1 MIFARITCG
10 LLVIAAAAF
19 AMPQRGAAAEPAAP
33 RERPRPIVVAQATR
47 TPPNRV
53 INEAQMREQIN
64 AWVVGV
70 AAGKL
75 EGAPVRLVE
84 EMSRVLDDGNE
95 MQILPIITRGPSY
108 NVHALLYLRGIDLAV
123 VGGDVLDY
131 FGKVQNIPRIKTR
144 INYITQLFNSEL
156 QILVRPEINSLEDL
170 KGKEVNFNT
179 QGTAAAFT
187 GSMIFDR
194 LKIGAKKTYIPHP
207 VAIPQM
213 IKGQRFAAVVWVTA
227 KPARPVAQKKWPP
240 GFKFLSVPYTDVLA
254 DAYLPATLDS
264 KDYPNLIPE
273 GQTIDTVAVPTV
285 LAAFNWPKSNP
296 RSEKVARFVDY
307 LFERFDRLRKPPFHP
322 KWRNINLAAKIP
334 GWNRLPAV
342 EAKLKEFN
350 ESRAAK
356 VPPAFQARAERI
368 APNDPQAQQK
378 LFEEFLQWYRDRQNG
393 RRARR

>member
-1 MIFARITCG
+1 MNFARITCG
-10 LLVIAAAAF
+10 LLLIAAAAF
-19 AMPQRGAAAEPAAP
+19 ALPKPGVAAERVAP
-33 RERPRPIVVAQATR
+33 TERPKPIVVAQATR
-47 TPPNRV
+47 TPQPRV
-53 INEAQMREQIN
+53 LNEAQMREQIN

-75 EGAPVRLVE
+75 EGAPVHLVE
-84 EMSRVLDDGNE
+84 EMSRVLDDGND

-123 VGGDVLDY
+123 VNGDVLDY

-156 QILVRPEINSLEDL
+156 QILVRPEINSLKDL
-170 KGKEVNFNT
+170 AGKEVNFNT
-179 QGTAAAFT
+179 KGTSAAFT
-187 GSMIFDR
+187 GSIIFDR
-194 LKIGAKKTYIPHP
+194 LKIGAKKTFIPHP

-213 IKGQRFAAVVWVTA
+213 VKGQRFAGVVFVTA
-227 KPARPVAQKKWPP
+227 KPIRPIAQKKWPA
-240 GFKFLSVPYTDVLA
+240 GFKFLSVPYSEVLA
-254 DAYLPATLDS
+254 DAYLPATLNS

-273 GQTIDTVAVPTV
+273 GQTVDTVAVPTL
-285 LAAFNWPKSNP
+285 LAAFNWAKSNP
-296 RSEKVARFVDY
+296 RHEKVSRFVDY

-342 EAKLKEFN
+342 EAKLREFN
-350 ESRAAK
+350 EARSAK

-378 LFEEFLQWYRDRQNG
+378 LFEEFLQWYRDRQKG